1 MDSRCAHPQLQHRR
15 FGDGS
20 PPSITKSMDLEALL
34 LLNDGVILA
43 RDHRP
48 LRRRLSRWADRGLL
62 VRVLRGIYVAAGTQ
76 HDHRTLVRVVA
87 RAYPDAIFTG
97 RTAAWLNGWSDVVP
111 RKITAMHR
119 GRSIRSGRIRLS
131 HGTLSDEVWH
141 ERHGLRFL
149 TPAMAALDLV
159 PELGGKLVDDLL
171 RTDRTGGVLTQLH
184 RALASSPGRAG
195 NVVRRILLER
205 SRSNPWSEAERHL
218 HDLLD
223 AAGITGWSAN
233 DPVVEDGQRFH
244 PDVVF
249 RAARLILEVDGFA
262 FHSGREVFERDRR
275 RQNTLVINGWQVL
288 RLTWRMLTEDPDGV
302 IALIRRALVS
312 RAPSL

>member
-1 MDSRCAHPQLQHRR
+1 MC
-15 FGDGS
+15 
-20 PPSITKSMDLEALL
+20 I
-34 LLNDGVILA
+34 
-43 RDHRP
+43 RDR
-48 LRRRLSRWADRGLL
+48 
-62 VRVLRGIYVAAGTQ
+62 
-76 HDHRTLVRVVA
+76 
-87 RAYPDAIFTG
+87 
-97 RTAAWLNGWSDVVP
+97 
-111 RKITAMHR
+111 
-119 GRSIRSGRIRLS
+119 
-131 HGTLSDEVWH
+131 
-141 ERHGLRFL
+141 
-149 TPAMAALDLV
+149 AALDLV